1 MKKFAQLFATL
12 IFISATSVA
21 FSQEFGLAS
30 YYSDKFQGKPTASGT
45 PYDKKELTAAHKTLP
60 FGTIIKVTRLDNKK
74 SVTVKVNDRGPYI
87 GGRIVDLSRAAAE
100 RIGLITDGTAQV
112 KVEVVDRMT
121 NEEVAAA
128 ETKKEVKKEETNTT
142 NTKKETSKV
151 ASTNQEQKTASSKS
165 SSNNKKSPSKNSSNS
180 NAGTAT
186 PASNRL
192 VTLQNYQT
200 YDLYKIELSRP
211 ASKGFGVQVAS
222 LTNYENV
229 LKQVADLQ
237 GKFFKNI
244 LLSIEPGS
252 NAQPV
257 YKIILGPFD
266 NADSAENYKKDVAK
280 KTGIKGFVVNLD
292 EIQY

>member
-1 MKKFAQLFATL
+1 MKKFAQLLVTL
-12 IFISATSVA
+12 IFVSATSVA

-30 YYSDKFQGKPTASGT
+30 YYSDKFQGKPTASGVS
-45 PYDKKELTAAHKTLP
+45 YDKKKFTAAHKTLP
-60 FGTIIKVTRLDNKK
+60 FGTIIKVTRLDSGK

-100 RIGLITDGTAQV
+100 KIDLIIDGTTQV

-121 NEEVAAA
+121 NEEVAASSNKKK
-128 ETKKEVKKEETNTT
+128 ETKKKETKTE
-142 NTKKETSKV
+142 NTKKESSKV
-151 ASTNQEQKTASSKS
+151 ASANANQKKAKKPS
-165 SSNNKKSPSKNSSNS
+165 SSNNKKTT
-180 NAGTAT
+180 TANNGS
-186 PASNRL
+186 ASTVSRRL
-192 VTLQNYQT
+192 VTAKDYKD

-211 ASKGFGVQVAS
+211 ASKGYGVQVAS
-222 LTNYENV
+222 LSNYENV

-252 NAQPV
+252 NGKPI

-266 NADSAENYKKDVAK
+266 TPESANSYKKSVTK

-292 EIQY
+292 EIEY